1 MWAALLFKTLIKVG
15 KLTFQDARGKVHVF
29 EGLPGPNVAI
39 RSHSLALE
47 RRILFTPKLAIGEG
61 YVSGELEITDGS
73 LFEFLDL
80 CMANVRYLDDMP
92 GQGWAEFRRRLI
104 ALWRSY
110 NPISLAAPKVR
121 HHYDLKDSLFDLFL
135 DSDRQYSCAYFRTP
149 NDSLA
154 QAQEQ
159 KKRHIAAKLCLE
171 DGQKVL
177 DIGSGWGGLA
187 LSLARYRQIEIDGV
201 TLSREQHRYSQE
213 RANDAGV
220 ADHVRFHLQDYRQV
234 AGKFDRIVSIG
245 MLEHV
250 GPRHYGE
257 YYRTINNLLT
267 DQGVALIHSIAK
279 FHSPTPL
286 NPWMDK
292 YIFPGAYTPSLAEQ
306 TRAIEKAGLLITD
319 VEILRIHYADTLKAW
334 RRRFH
339 ASIDAI
345 TDMYDDEFCRM
356 WDFYL
361 AGCEAAFRRGE
372 LMVFQIQLTKSVDTV
387 PITRDYISEFKNS
400 LPTF

>member
-1 MWAALLFKTLIKVG
+1 
-15 KLTFQDARGKVHVF
+15 
-29 EGLPGPNVAI
+29 
-39 RSHSLALE
+39 
-47 RRILFTPKLAIGEG
+47 
-61 YVSGELEITDGS
+61 
-73 LFEFLDL
+73 
-80 CMANVRYLDDMP
+80 
-92 GQGWAEFRRRLI
+92 
-104 ALWRSY
+104 
-110 NPISLAAPKVR
+110 
-121 HHYDLKDSLFDLFL
+121 
-135 DSDRQYSCAYFRTP
+135 
-149 NDSLA
+149 
-154 QAQEQ
+154 
-159 KKRHIAAKLCLE
+159 
-171 DGQKVL
+171 
-177 DIGSGWGGLA
+177 
-187 LSLARYRQIEIDGV
+187 
-201 TLSREQHRYSQE
+201 
-213 RANDAGV
+213 
-220 ADHVRFHLQDYRQV
+220 
-234 AGKFDRIVSIG
+234 

-267 DQGVALIHSIAK
+267 DQRVALIHSIGK
-279 FHSPTPL
+279 FHSPAPL

-292 YIFPGAYTPSLAEQ
+292 YIFPGAYTPTLAEQ

-345 TDMYDDEFCRM
+345 TDMYDDKFCRM

-387 PITRDYISEFKNS
+387 PITRDYINELKNS